1 LFFAFLTDSKVKS
14 LEDITNVIDE
24 NDNYNKRLANNVG
37 LKVSIL
43 KIIQQKSNPFILS
56 KLDYKIQN
64 LNTLVK
70 DASLPPDERVEVA
83 MKKFGRLSSSE
94 IVTPMKVAKEMVDI
108 LPEQEINEDTKILD
122 IASKQGEFTRA
133 LYNKF
138 GDKIKKHIYAIPTSS
153 ITYEFTRKVYSLLGM
168 PIENVFSDF
177 NSYDLIDNTKNET
190 IIKKL
195 TDMKFDAIIGNPP
208 YQEGDGGAQASAKPI
223 YHLFVDAAK
232 EIESAYISLI
242 IPSRWYAGGKGL
254 DEFRLKM
261 LNDEHIEVLHDYLHP
276 EDVFPN
282 TNNRGGV
289 CSFLW
294 NKEHKDRMTKVFTH
308 NGNNSI
314 RMVRRPL
321 KAKNLDIFIR
331 YEQALSILNKI
342 TTDNEKMMMQ
352 HISSRK
358 PFGIEGNFVRS
369 SEFYHDKTSG
379 LIKCYGKAQNI
390 GYISSDEVLSH
401 QEWIEKWKVYMPY
414 ANNIGTELNDDN
426 QNAFVGEP
434 NSVCTETFLVVGADL
449 NLTKKTC
456 KNLVTYLKTKYA
468 RFLLSLA
475 KNSQHG
481 TNKTYRF
488 VPLQDF
494 TSKSDIDWSKS
505 ISDIDKQLYKK
516 YNLSEDEINFIE
528 SMIKPMK

>member
-1 LFFAFLTDSKVKS
+1 
-14 LEDITNVIDE
+14 
-24 NDNYNKRLANNVG
+24 
-37 LKVSIL
+37 
-43 KIIQQKSNPFILS
+43 
-56 KLDYKIQN
+56 
-64 LNTLVK
+64 
-70 DASLPPDERVEVA
+70 
-83 MKKFGRLSSSE
+83 
-94 IVTPMKVAKEMVDI
+94 
-108 LPEQEINEDTKILD
+108 
-122 IASKQGEFTRA
+122 
-133 LYNKF
+133 
-138 GDKIKKHIYAIPTSS
+138 
-153 ITYEFTRKVYSLLGM
+153 M
-168 PIENVFSDF
+168 PIENVFTDF
-177 NSYDLIDNTKNET
+177 TSYDLIDNTKNET
-190 IIKKL
+190 MIKKL
-195 TDMKFDAIIGNPP
+195 KDMKFDAIIGNPP
-208 YQEGDGGAQASAKPI
+208 YQIGDGGAQASAKPI
-223 YHLFVDAAK
+223 YHIFVNAAK
-232 EIESAYISLI
+232 EIESTYISLI

-294 NKEHKDRMTKVFTH
+294 NKEYKATMTKVFTH

-358 PFGIEGNFVRS
+358 PFGIEGNFVSS
-369 SEFYHDKTSG
+369 SEFYHNETSG

-390 GYISSDEVLSH
+390 GYISSDKILSH
-401 QEWIEKWKVYMPY
+401 QEWIEKWKVFMPY

-449 NLTKKTC
+449 NLTKKTG

-528 SMIKPMK
+528 SMIKPME